1 MRKRGFAVDMKTRV
15 SMLAAFALSAASPSA
30 DASAQ
35 GAPTNSVVAIGTVLV
50 EGTALSKYRPEKVSG
65 GSFTDVAPALLP
77 CVVDTL
83 TEDFIR
89 ERNPKP
95 LA

>member
-1 MRKRGFAVDMKTRV
+1 MKIVVLFALVLPAGMLVAATDAQTASTNAVD
-15 SMLAAFALSAASPSA
+15 L
-30 DASAQ
+30 
-35 GAPTNSVVAIGTVLV
+35 GTVVV

-89 ERNPKP
+89 ERNPTAP
-95 LA
+95 RLTSEN

>member
-1 MRKRGFAVDMKTRV
+1 
-15 SMLAAFALSAASPSA
+15 MLAAFALSAASPSA

-35 GAPTNSVVAIGTVLV
+35 GAPTNSIF
-50 EGTALSKYRPEKVSG
+50 ALRSKSRPEKVSG

-89 ERNPKP
+89 ERNPTAP
-95 LA
+95 RLTSEN

>member
-1 MRKRGFAVDMKTRV
+1 MGIRRRYENQGLDVGRLRPFGRLAVRRR
-15 SMLAAFALSAASPSA
+15 LRP
-30 DASAQ
+30 

-65 GSFTDVAPALLP
+65 GSFTDVAPELLP

>member
-1 MRKRGFAVDMKTRV
+1 M
-15 SMLAAFALSAASPSA
+15 
-30 DASAQ
+30 
-35 GAPTNSVVAIGTVLV
+35 V

-65 GSFTDVAPALLP
+65 GTFTDVPPELLP

-89 ERNPKP
+89 ERNPTAP
-95 LA
+95 RLTSEN

>member
-15 SMLAAFALSAASPSA
+15 SMLAASPSA

-35 GAPTNSVVAIGTVLV
+35 GAPTNSIFAL
-50 EGTALSKYRPEKVSG
+50 LSKSRPEKVSG

-89 ERNPKP
+89 ERNPTAP
-95 LA
+95 RLTSEN

>member
-15 SMLAAFALSAASPSA
+15 SMLAASPSA

-35 GAPTNSVVAIGTVLV
+35 GAPTNSIF

-65 GSFTDVAPALLP
+65 GSFTDVAPELLP

-89 ERNPKP
+89 ERNPTAP
-95 LA
+95 RLTSEN

>member
-1 MRKRGFAVDMKTRV
+1 MRKLGFAVDMKTRV
-15 SMLAAFALSAASPSA
+15 SMLAASPSA

-35 GAPTNSVVAIGTVLV
+35 GAPTNSIF
-50 EGTALSKYRPEKVSG
+50 ALLSQSRPEKVSG
-65 GSFTDVAPALLP
+65 GSFTDVAPELLP

-89 ERNPKP
+89 ERNPTAP
-95 LA
+95 RLTSEN

>member
-1 MRKRGFAVDMKTRV
+1 
-15 SMLAAFALSAASPSA
+15 MLAAFALSAASPSA

-35 GAPTNSVVAIGTVLV
+35 GAPTNSVVALGTVLV

-65 GSFTDVAPALLP
+65 GSFTDVAPELLP

-89 ERNPKP
+89 ERNPTAP
-95 LA
+95 RLTSEN

>member
-1 MRKRGFAVDMKTRV
+1 
-15 SMLAAFALSAASPSA
+15 MLAAFALSAASPSA

-35 GAPTNSVVAIGTVLV
+35 GATNSIFAL
-50 EGTALSKYRPEKVSG
+50 LSKSRPEKVSG

-89 ERNPKP
+89 ERNPTAP
-95 LA
+95 RLTSEN

>member
-15 SMLAAFALSAASPSA
+15 SMLAASPSA

-35 GAPTNSVVAIGTVLV
+35 GAPTNSIFAL
-50 EGTALSKYRPEKVSG
+50 LSKSRPEKVSG

-95 LA
+95 HA

>member
-15 SMLAAFALSAASPSA
+15 SMLAAFAISAASPSA

-35 GAPTNSVVAIGTVLV
+35 GAPTNSIFAL
-50 EGTALSKYRPEKVSG
+50 LSKSRPEKVSG
-65 GSFTDVAPALLP
+65 GSFTDVAPELLP

-89 ERNPKP
+89 ERNPTAP
-95 LA
+95 RLTSEN

>member
-1 MRKRGFAVDMKTRV
+1 MDLGREGCYV
-15 SMLAAFALSAASPSA
+15 
-30 DASAQ
+30 
-35 GAPTNSVVAIGTVLV
+35 GTVQV

-95 LA
+95 HA

>member
-1 MRKRGFAVDMKTRV
+1 MRKRGFAVDMKTGV
-15 SMLAAFALSAASPSA
+15 SMLAASPSA

-35 GAPTNSVVAIGTVLV
+35 GAPTNSIFAL
-50 EGTALSKYRPEKVSG
+50 LSKSRPEKVSG
-65 GSFTDVAPALLP
+65 GSFTDVAPELLP

-89 ERNPKP
+89 ERNPTAP
-95 LA
+95 RLTSEN

>member
-15 SMLAAFALSAASPSA
+15 SMLAASPSA

-35 GAPTNSVVAIGTVLV
+35 GAPTNSIFAL
-50 EGTALSKYRPEKVSG
+50 LSKSRPEKVSG
-65 GSFTDVAPALLP
+65 GSFTDVAPELLP

-89 ERNPKP
+89 ERNPTAP
-95 LA
+95 RLTSEN